1 MLLAAFIVTIS
12 GELSSH
18 DTMQTTY
25 LFVCYHTAWTEKGCK
40 NPSNDPHSDLGD
52 SYKSGL
58 QNWCKT
64 KKASAIFDW
73 FSSSA
78 WHLSAHYLARSLPT
92 FGLVAWSILLI
103 LTILAF
109 RREQKAN
116 RRELMVLPPASDG
129 ISYSN
134 IQPAD
139 EEQLDDKSE
148 SARGY
153 TPDVYRKTDTTYHH
167 PASARTVHSPPS
179 VDHHPML
186 SRTSI
191 DVYGAFD
198 GDGMPR
204 IDEPSRTMQLAYTD
218 PCKIFDGM
226 PDNEAHSVTSPFCRC
241 SNPSI
246 PYECVERHP
255 INPHPRHFLRS
266 PSLRRLPTT
275 VMEQFY
281 QMREIKKQMAS
292 ASHLSFWQKLC
303 TLVGEIATVYHT
315 QIVIVRPG
323 SRLPNTVRLLNFM
336 TVLNDTNFRMLIT
349 NTFHQEEA
357 CCIWFLS
364 SNPAF

>member
-1 MLLAAFIVTIS
+1 MKSSLMTSPSLLEVI
-12 GELSSH
+12 
-18 DTMQTTY
+18 
-25 LFVCYHTAWTEKGCK
+25 
-40 NPSNDPHSDLGD
+40 P
-52 SYKSGL
+52 
-58 QNWCKT
+58 
-64 KKASAIFDW
+64 
-73 FSSSA
+73 
-78 WHLSAHYLARSLPT
+78 PT
-92 FGLVAWSILLI
+92 FIGKPTRHIIILHLQGLFIPRPPLIITPCWVEPVLMYMGHLMGMACPGSMNLVEPCSWHIPIPVRFLMGCQIMKLIRLL
-103 LTILAF
+103 
-109 RREQKAN
+109 
-116 RRELMVLPPASDG
+116 P
-129 ISYSN
+129 
-134 IQPAD
+134 
-139 EEQLDDKSE
+139 
-148 SARGY
+148 
-153 TPDVYRKTDTTYHH
+153 
-167 PASARTVHSPPS
+167 
-179 VDHHPML
+179 
-186 SRTSI
+186 
-191 DVYGAFD
+191 
-198 GDGMPR
+198 
-204 IDEPSRTMQLAYTD
+204 
-218 PCKIFDGM
+218 
-226 PDNEAHSVTSPFCRC
+226 PFCRC